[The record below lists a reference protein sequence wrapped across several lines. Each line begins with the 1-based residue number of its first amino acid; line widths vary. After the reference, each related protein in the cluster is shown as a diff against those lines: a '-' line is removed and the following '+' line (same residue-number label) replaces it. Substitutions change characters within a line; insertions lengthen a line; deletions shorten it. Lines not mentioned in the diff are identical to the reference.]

1 MDLLVD
7 VNGLYGVD
15 KAYDSSDYNSRCD
28 YAAPLRTRAAV
39 LARLLLFCNTLTHT
53 ERCCFALSRSVRSLL
68 SLWLPVPCHAGHGH
82 RRSSP
87 VGLWLRGHTA

>member
-39 LARLLLFCNTLTHT
+39 SCMMGVVLQHADTHSALLRCSLQTRAFTLVPLA
-53 ERCCFALSRSVRSLL
+53 SRTMPR
-68 SLWLPVPCHAGHGH
+68 WAWAPA
-82 RRSSP
+82 
-87 VGLWLRGHTA
+87 